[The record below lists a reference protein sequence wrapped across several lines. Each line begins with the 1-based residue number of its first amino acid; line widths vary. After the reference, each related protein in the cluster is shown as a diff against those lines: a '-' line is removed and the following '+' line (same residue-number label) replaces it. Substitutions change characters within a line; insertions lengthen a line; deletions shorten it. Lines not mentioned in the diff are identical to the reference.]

1 MSPSS
6 LTTFRVLLGAT
17 GFFDFFEPLSFA
29 VMRVILGVDDFAGVA
44 TIDFL
49 LSQLNKSAFW
59 QTVKSSIC
67 HLENFVNNKPVI
79 LMLACVGVHLYS
91 SCMTKKTHETLAK
104 RIDLEQREKA
114 VARLRTFLSLETDEL
129 LQHLLSE
136 EERGLLDR
144 SNIWDLSPDTIDTPN
159 RRLALAML
167 GLEEA
172 VRVLYEQAGCDVT
185 RESIV
190 INRDGE
196 EVPYHFSASQ
206 AGSDFGMVLGCRFSQ
221 PKQLDAYGRPHD
233 SMLHV
238 LLPTDGYLYETL
250 AHGDPHE
257 PQFFASE
264 PDIYSAEW
272 SEDERERLPNGGV
285 TYREING
292 TRSLY
297 DESGTYIPD
306 PADRRRDVYHRDR
319 VHYRPLYTEDAP
331 GIERYMR
338 ITQTLIAQYLEAI
351 EISKRSSS

>member
-1 MSPSS
+1 MTNGWF
-6 LTTFRVLLGAT
+6 LWLHVL
-17 GFFDFFEPLSFA
+17 DF
-29 VMRVILGVDDFAGVA
+29 VMYTSR
-44 TIDFL
+44 
-49 LSQLNKSAFW
+49 
-59 QTVKSSIC
+59 
-67 HLENFVNNKPVI
+67 
-79 LMLACVGVHLYS
+79 
-91 SCMTKKTHETLAK
+91 MTKKTHETLANG
-104 RIDLEQREKA
+104 IDFEQRNKA
-114 VARLRTFLSLETDEL
+114 IARLRTFLSLETDEL
-129 LQHLLSE
+129 LQHPLTDDEKVMLE
-136 EERGLLDR
+136 KCNVWRTMVE
-144 SNIWDLSPDTIDTPN
+144 TKDTPN

-196 EVPYHFSASQ
+196 EVPYRFSASQ
-206 AGSDFGMVLGCRFSQ
+206 AGSDFGMFLGCRFTQ

-319 VHYRPLYTEDAP
+319 VHYRPLYTEGAP

-338 ITQTLIAQYLEAI
+338 ITQTLVTQYLEAI
-351 EISKRSSS
+351 ETK